1 MLPDIK
7 GLESL
12 ALTTNG
18 VFLGEWAQVSYCA
31 LILLLFFLGYVTYIR
46 PKNAGMQQDFVELKL
61 NIATH
66 AALFSSKTINCRF

>member
-1 MLPDIK
+1 MLLDIK

-18 VFLGEWAQVSYCA
+18 VFLEEWAQASYCV
-31 LILLLFFLGYVTYIR
+31 LILLLFLGYVTYIR